1 MEIRRFYSAHP
12 VVNGRIVISG
22 DELYHLKT
30 VNRAR
35 SGDRIQVFDGKG
47 NLYDG
52 TLRTVKSSEAVME
65 ITRREVLEKPS
76 TAIIIAPSLIK
87 KKAMSVMVEKLTEL
101 GVDEIRPL
109 LFTRTDEKYH
119 PSMLEKWRRIAIQ
132 SLKVNGK
139 LWPTEIYPPVDIRG
153 LIEFA
158 TRLGIAAGNATGILL
173 HAEGKKGPFPVVQ
186 PPAVA
191 IIGPPGDFF
200 PEERELLVK
209 NGFIQYNI
217 NDGILKTETA
227 AISIAAILKGS
238 ALYGAREPAVAAST
252 GTIRG

>member
-1 MEIRRFYSAHP
+1 MEIRRFYSAYP
-12 VVNGRIVISG
+12 VVNGRIIISG
-22 DELYHLKT
+22 DELFHLKT

-35 SGDRIQVFDGKG
+35 SGDRIQVFDGMG

-52 TLRTVKSSEAVME
+52 SLSTVKANEAVME
-65 ITRREVLEKPS
+65 IARREGQEKSGP
-76 TAIIIAPSLIK
+76 TVIIAPSLIK
-87 KKAMSVMVEKLTEL
+87 KKAMSVMVEKLTEM
-101 GVDEIRPL
+101 GVDEIRPV

-139 LWPTEIYPPVDIRG
+139 LWPTEIFPPVDIRG
-153 LIEFA
+153 LIDFA
-158 TRLGIAAGNATGILL
+158 NGSGIADGHASGILL
-173 HAEGKKGPFPVVQ
+173 HAEGAKGPFPVVQ
-186 PPAVA
+186 PPVIS

-200 PEERELLVK
+200 PGERELLVK

-227 AISIAAILKGS
+227 AISIAAILKGA
-238 ALYGAREPAVAAST
+238 ALDGAGEPAVVADTSM
-252 GTIRG
+252 IRG

>member
-1 MEIRRFYSAHP
+1 MEIRRFYSTHP
-12 VVNGRIVISG
+12 VANGRIVISG

-52 TLRTVKSSEAVME
+52 TLRTVKANEAVME
-65 ITRREVLEKPS
+65 INHREEQKKPVS
-76 TAIIIAPSLIK
+76 TVIIAPSLIK
-87 KKAMSVMVEKLTEL
+87 KKAMSVMVEKLTEM
-101 GVDEIRPL
+101 GVDEIRPV

-119 PSMLEKWRRIAIQ
+119 PSMLEKWSRIAIQ

-153 LIEFA
+153 FIDFASGIGIES
-158 TRLGIAAGNATGILL
+158 GSATGIIL
-173 HAEGKKGPFPVVQ
+173 HAEGGKGSFPVVQ
-186 PPAVA
+186 PPVVS

-200 PEERELLVK
+200 PGERELLVK
-209 NGFIQYNI
+209 KGFIQYNI

-227 AISIAAILKGS
+227 AISIAAILKGA
-238 ALYGAREPAVAAST
+238 ALYGVCKSADARN
-252 GTIRG
+252 